1 MSKKRKFYNEP
12 ETKEEEVIEE
22 VEDTEYD
29 NETEDTTYDTEEYDN
44 KTEELKIEED
54 SELAIPKKEEES
66 KTPEIGTVKCAKL
79 NVRSKPSLSSE
90 IYGVLNMNDTVII
103 TDDSNSQFYQI
114 EYDEKTGYV
123 MKEFINK

>member
-1 MSKKRKFYNEP
+1 MSKKKKFYNEP

-29 NETEDTTYDTEEYDN
+29 NETEDTAYD
-44 KTEELKIEED
+44 TEELKIEED
-54 SELAIPKKEEES
+54 SELEIPEEEEES
-66 KTPEIGTVKCAKL
+66 KTPEIGTVNCAKL
-79 NVRSKPSLSSE
+79 NVRSMPSITSE

-103 TDDSNSQFYQI
+103 TDDSDPLFYQI
-114 EYDEKTGYV
+114 EFDEKKAYV

>member
-29 NETEDTTYDTEEYDN
+29 NETE
-44 KTEELKIEED
+44 ELKIEED
-54 SELAIPKKEEES
+54 SELEIPEEEEES
-66 KTPEIGTVKCAKL
+66 KTPDVGTVKCAKL

-90 IYGVLNMNDTVII
+90 IYGVLDMNDTVII

>member
-12 ETKEEEVIEE
+12 ETKEEEIVED
-22 VEDTEYD
+22 VEDTE
-29 NETEDTTYDTEEYDN
+29 ETTEYDDES
-44 KTEELKIEED
+44 TEELKIEED
-54 SELAIPKKEEES
+54 SELEISEEEEES

>member
-12 ETKEEEVIEE
+12 ETKEEEIVED
-22 VEDTEYD
+22 VEDTEE
-29 NETEDTTYDTEEYDN
+29 ETTEYDDESV
-44 KTEELKIEED
+44 EELKIEKD
-54 SELAIPKKEEES
+54 SELEIPEEEEES